1 MGKNI
6 VFPFCSFGYDFIA
19 FAIAMFLLVQYLS
32 DEKIVTS
39 RDIRQNVYVL
49 LTELYILVLD
59 LMLLSD
65 FAIFRVEFA

>member
-1 MGKNI
+1 
-6 VFPFCSFGYDFIA
+6 
-19 FAIAMFLLVQYLS
+19 MFLLVQYLS

>member
-1 MGKNI
+1 
-6 VFPFCSFGYDFIA
+6 
-19 FAIAMFLLVQYLS
+19 MFLLVQYLS

-65 FAIFRVEFA
+65 FAIFRVEFAWDGKVPNVMLIRLI